1 MDIREKLQMRQSGDI
16 HLSTD
21 GEETGVQELEG
32 RQKQAGGIWLG
43 MEDEAMDI
51 REKLQMNI
59 YTDTEKT
66 VCQWMVLNLEKAA
79 EFSLRQMAE
88 AAFTSAPTVLRVI
101 QKAGYPGLS
110 SFHKDVL
117 VQLEQE
123 KRRKVD
129 VNFSAP
135 FSAITQGPVLRVIQK
150 AGYPGLSSF
159 HKDVL
164 VQLEQE
170 KRRKVDVNFSAP
182 FSAITQ
188 GPQLVG
194 AMKSLFEETVA
205 RTAAM
210 LKTADLAHVARS
222 MSKAERIFIYAY
234 GDSAICAQTLINR
247 LAKINIYPILI
258 TGHSQEL
265 QESWNVTRND
275 FALFLSYSGA
285 SSALARCAAILRS
298 SQVPGALITA
308 NPHSLLAQAHWDVIT
323 VPAEEKEHVIAGF
336 QSQLS
341 LDFVLSLLYS
351 MIFQADFK
359 RLSQRKKVIDE
370 AKAK

>member
-1 MDIREKLQMRQSGDI
+1 MGMIRSQTPAASTDPDMKSRAGNRRIGFEKRQSGNI

-88 AAFTSAPTVLRVI
+88 AAFTSAPT
-101 QKAGYPGLS
+101 
-110 SFHKDVL
+110 
-117 VQLEQE
+117 
-123 KRRKVD
+123 
-129 VNFSAP
+129 
-135 FSAITQGPVLRVIQK
+135 VLRVIQK

-341 LDFVLSLLYS
+341 FDFVLSLLYS